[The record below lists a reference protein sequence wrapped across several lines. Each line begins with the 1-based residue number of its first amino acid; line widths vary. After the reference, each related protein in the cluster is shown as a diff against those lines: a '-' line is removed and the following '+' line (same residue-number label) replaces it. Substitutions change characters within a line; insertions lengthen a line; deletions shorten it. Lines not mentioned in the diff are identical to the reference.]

1 MKERALK
8 RYWKVYKIFFA
19 NNISYI
25 VQFRVEN
32 VIRIF
37 LNAAWVLSLFLT
49 VEIVFGQ
56 TNSLGDW
63 QKPEVYLLMLVW
75 MLAEEVWG
83 FLVGGN
89 LQEIGELI
97 RTGDMDFRLTK
108 PISALFAISVNHIQ
122 IRSILHC
129 VVDIIF
135 IIFIILKFNIH
146 LSLINIFTAIIL
158 LLVSM
163 IILYAF
169 EIIISSLSFWTTKND
184 AIYELYGRFF
194 QFGRFPLDVFPK
206 TLKIIFLTAIP
217 IAFTTYVPTA
227 ALFGKWPWYGTIYV
241 FVFAAL
247 SLFGALKFWNFA
259 LKRYSSA
266 SS

>member
-1 MKERALK
+1 MKEKALK
-8 RYWKVYKIFFA
+8 RYWKVYKIFFS
-19 NNISYI
+19 NSVSYTA
-25 VQFRVEN
+25 QFRAEN
-32 VIRIF
+32 IMRIF
-37 LNAAWVLSLFLT
+37 LNAAWILSLFLT

-56 TNSLGDW
+56 TNNLGGW
-63 QKPEVYLLMLVW
+63 QKSEVYLLMLVW
-75 MLAEEVWG
+75 VLADEVWG

-122 IRSILHC
+122 IRSIMRFF
-129 VVDIIF
+129 VDILF

-146 LSLINIFTAIIL
+146 LNIINIFIAIIL
-158 LLVSM
+158 LLAAMV
-163 IILYAF
+163 ILYAF
-169 EIIISSLSFWTTKND
+169 EIVISSLSFWTIKND
-184 AIYELYGRFF
+184 AIYELYGRIF
-194 QFGRFPLDVFPK
+194 QFGKFPLDVFPK

-217 IAFTTYVPTA
+217 VAFTTYVPTA

-241 FVFAAL
+241 FAFAAL
-247 SLFGALKFWNFA
+247 SLFSALKFWNFA
-259 LKRYSSA
+259 LKKYSSA